1 MSEEEGKNCKQVCQW
16 PATPDATERPGQVS
30 SVHCCDPGSL
40 CESMPRF
47 QWAKVAVRIRKPGQ
61 KFEEGREKEV
71 I

>member
-40 CESMPRF
+40 CGSMPRF
-47 QWAKVAVRIRKPGQ
+47 QWAKVALRIRKSNRTQ
-61 KFEEGREKEV
+61 NTRKRSEV
-71 I
+71 